1 MSHRRCWCRGASCC
15 SPAAD
20 CSRSDCC
27 SSANGGHR
35 LTGFAICCGKPRCFV
50 VGGGSWLFITLGRV
64 AGGRESQIRVFW
76 KCPQW
81 FKTWLRKKCTRTVL
95 QQLLDNYF
103 QSRLSTRL
111 LILAGTLTRLSVYIF
126 QPSCTVGN
134 FQWLI
139 FLALGSPSWFEI
151 WKTVKKYWKSQQNK
165 SWKTEI

>member
-27 SSANGGHR
+27 SSVNGGHR

-111 LILAGTLTRLSVYIF
+111 FNTGCYSHATLCLHFSTHLHGRKFSVTHF
-126 QPSCTVGN
+126 SCTWKP
-134 FQWLI
+134 QLI
-139 FLALGSPSWFEI
+139 WNS
-151 WKTVKKYWKSQQNK
+151 KNR
-165 SWKTEI
+165 